1 LTSHWQI
8 VFGANGFS
16 RAPSLH
22 FGHPRKLYWYPMMTS
37 NHKQPDEQIEPA
49 GVAEKIATPVSVQ
62 SNVNLNKLRL
72 ALVRPWLQPAFWA
85 ITLALLAGLHV
96 HFNVSTQWL
105 EQKTTYQV
113 TTNEVGELFYMYRGE
128 QTRIDDPL
136 PYNESMLRQ
145 RALNGLLE
153 PPAIQRQWVVE
164 SVVIDGIAQREYSL
178 LEARFHYGLWSLL
191 PALVA
196 IALCL
201 ITKEPLTAL
210 FSGIVVGAFM
220 LGRFDLTDQ
229 VLIPSLSTRS
239 AAAILLLYLWLL
251 GGLMGIW
258 SRTGAAQA
266 FADFMARHF
275 VRSARSAK
283 LVAWFLGIIFFQ
295 GGTVST
301 VLVGTTVKP
310 LADKEK
316 VSHEE
321 LSYIVDSTASPI
333 ASVLAFNAWPAYI
346 QAFIFVPGVAV
357 LATEADRLKFFFQ
370 SIPYSFY
377 GILAVLGTLLVSLN
391 ITTFSGTA
399 IRNAMIRTRETG
411 LLDAPSASPMSARE
425 LQISKVPKGYSPN
438 VLEFLIPLLLLIG
451 IAVGTFVA
459 SGSPNV
465 NWAFGTA
472 LLVSGSI
479 ALFKGMN
486 LIDLIE
492 GFGDGLK
499 GVVVASVVLM
509 LAITIGG
516 ISKEAGGGLYLVAL
530 LSDQMP
536 YWLLPVSLQ
545 ILTMII
551 AFSTGSSWGTYAIAF
566 PLAMPLAWAITESH
580 GLSNPELYL
589 SVCFATVLNGS
600 VYGDQCSP
608 ISDTTILSSMTT
620 GCDLMDHVKSQ
631 IIPAS
636 MAAGVAAVL
645 WTLVV
650 ILFA

>member
-1 LTSHWQI
+1 
-8 VFGANGFS
+8 
-16 RAPSLH
+16 
-22 FGHPRKLYWYPMMTS
+22 MTR
-37 NHKQPDEQIEPA
+37 NTRQPNEKTEPVGVLEETGTPTPEQPD
-49 GVAEKIATPVSVQ
+49 VSIKKPG
-62 SNVNLNKLRL
+62 LGLLKPLLR
-72 ALVRPWLQPAFWA
+72 PAFWA
-85 ITLALLAGLHV
+85 ITVGLLAGLYV
-96 HFNVSTQWL
+96 YFNVTPRWL

-113 TTNEVGELFYMYRGE
+113 ASSEAGELYYSHQGE
-128 QTRIDDPL
+128 QMRIDNIV
-136 PYNESMLRQ
+136 PYDKSVLRQ
-145 RALNGLLE
+145 AALDDLQV
-153 PPAIQRQWVVE
+153 PPSFKYQWVVE
-164 SVVIDGIAQREYSL
+164 HTVIDAMTVKEYSR
-178 LEARFHYGLWSLL
+178 LEAKAHFGLWSLL
-191 PALVA
+191 PAVIA

-220 LGRFDLTDQ
+220 LGRFDITDQ
-229 VLIPSLSTRS
+229 VLIPSLSTKS
-239 AAAILLLYLWLL
+239 AAGILLLYLWLL

-266 FADFMARHF
+266 FADFMTKHF

-283 LVAWFLGIIFFQ
+283 MVAWLLGVIFFQ

-310 LADKEK
+310 LADKEN

-346 QAFIFVPGVAV
+346 QALIFVPGVAV

-370 SIPYSFY
+370 SVPLSFY
-377 GILAVLGTLLVSLN
+377 GIFAVLGTLLLSLN
-391 ITTFSGTA
+391 ITTFAGPA
-399 IRNAMIRTRETG
+399 IRKAMHRARDTG
-411 LLDAPSASPMSARE
+411 ALDAPGASPLSAKE
-425 LQISKVPKGYSPN
+425 LQVTKVPKGYKPN
-438 VLEFLIPLLLLIG
+438 VLEFFVPLFLLIG
-451 IAVGTFVA
+451 IAVGTFVVR
-459 SGSPNV
+459 GSPNV

-472 LLVSGSI
+472 LIVSGLV
-479 ALFKGMN
+479 ALFKGMS
-486 LIDLIE
+486 LGHLIE

-516 ISKEAGGGLYLVAL
+516 ISKEAGGGLYLVEL
-530 LSDQMP
+530 LSGQMH
-536 YWLLPVSLQ
+536 YWMLPVSLQ
-545 ILTMII
+545 LLTMII
-551 AFSTGSSWGTYAIAF
+551 AFSTGTSWGTYAIAF
-566 PLAMPLAWAITESH
+566 PLAMPLAWAVAQSQ
-580 GLSNPELYL
+580 GLANPELYL

-636 MAAGVAAVL
+636 MAAVMAAVM

-650 ILFA
+650 VLFA